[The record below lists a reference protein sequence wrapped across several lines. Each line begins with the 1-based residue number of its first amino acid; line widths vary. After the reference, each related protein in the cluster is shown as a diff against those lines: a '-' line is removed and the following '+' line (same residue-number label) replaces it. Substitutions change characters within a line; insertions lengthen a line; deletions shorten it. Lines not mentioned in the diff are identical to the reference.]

1 MRIARVSTCA
11 VALFCLA
18 VAPVYAQKGKGGG
31 AAAPHGNPHTTT
43 AAKAP
48 TLTTHGP
55 SATTQGP
62 KTTTHGPTTHGGPKS
77 TTATTPTTKTH
88 GNPHTTA
95 TASGTPTGGTT
106 TATTTTSATTGTSTG
121 TGTAATGTGTT
132 ATTTATPLNPIALKL
147 QGKPLGDRIAKML
160 PPNMTLNR
168 ASSGFRNQGQ
178 FIAAVHVSQNLGI
191 PFADLRAAMLGLPRP
206 GTTPAPNTTL
216 TPLSLGQAIQK
227 LRPLANAPTEASH
240 AETQARADLSTTT
253 TGTTTAGTT
262 TTTPRTTTTKTSKK
276 KSD

>member
-18 VAPVYAQKGKGGG
+18 LAPAYAQKGKGGG
-31 AAAPHGNPHTTT
+31 ATAPHGNPHTTT

-77 TTATTPTTKTH
+77 TTAATPTTKTH

-95 TASGTPTGGTT
+95 TPSGTPTGGTT
-106 TATTTTSATTGTSTG
+106 TATTTTSATTGTS
-121 TGTAATGTGTT
+121 TGTGTT

-253 TGTTTAGTT
+253 AGTTTTGTTTTGTT
-262 TTTPRTTTTKTSKK
+262 ATTPRTTTTKTSKK

>member
-1 MRIARVSTCA
+1 MRIARVLTCA

-18 VAPVYAQKGKGGG
+18 LAPAYAQKGKAGGP
-31 AAAPHGNPHTTT
+31 AAPHGNPHTTT

-48 TLTTHGP
+48 TPTTHGP
-55 SATTQGP
+55 SASTQGP

-77 TTATTPTTKTH
+77 TTATTTTTKTH

-95 TASGTPTGGTT
+95 KASGTPTGGTT
-106 TATTTTSATTGTSTG
+106 TPTTTTSGTTGTPTSTG
-121 TGTAATGTGTT
+121 TTG
-132 ATTTATPLNPIALKL
+132 ATTVTPLNPIAQKL
-147 QGKPLGDRIAKML
+147 QGKPLGARIEKML
-160 PPNMTLNR
+160 PANMTLNT
-168 ASSGFRNQGQ
+168 ASAGFRNQGQ
-178 FIAAVHVSQNLGI
+178 FIAAVHVSRNLGI

-206 GTTPAPNTTL
+206 GTTPTPNTTL

-227 LRPLANAPTEASH
+227 LRPAANATTEASH

-253 TGTTTAGTT
+253 TGTTTATSGT
-262 TTTPRTTTTKTSKK
+262 PATKSSKK

>member
-1 MRIARVSTCA
+1 
-11 VALFCLA
+11 
-18 VAPVYAQKGKGGG
+18 
-31 AAAPHGNPHTTT
+31 
-43 AAKAP
+43 
-48 TLTTHGP
+48 
-55 SATTQGP
+55 
-62 KTTTHGPTTHGGPKS
+62 
-77 TTATTPTTKTH
+77 
-88 GNPHTTA
+88 
-95 TASGTPTGGTT
+95 
-106 TATTTTSATTGTSTG
+106 
-121 TGTAATGTGTT
+121 
-132 ATTTATPLNPIALKL
+132 
-147 QGKPLGDRIAKML
+147 ML

-240 AETQARADLSTTT
+240 AETQARTDLSTTT
-253 TGTTTAGTT
+253 TGTTTTGTT
-262 TTTPRTTTTKTSKK
+262 TTTPRATTTKTSKK